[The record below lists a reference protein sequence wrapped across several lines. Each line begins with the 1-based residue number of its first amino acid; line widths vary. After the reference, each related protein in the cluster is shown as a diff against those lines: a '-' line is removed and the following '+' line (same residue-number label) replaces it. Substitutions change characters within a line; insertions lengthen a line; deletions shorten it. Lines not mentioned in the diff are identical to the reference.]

1 MSDKFTI
8 DDIHRIRYENYEN
21 TKDLNHQELI
31 EKTKREAEDSKMR
44 INELR
49 KNAAKA
55 SSN

>member
-31 EKTKREAEDSKMR
+31 EKTQREAEDSKMR

>member
-31 EKTKREAEDSKMR
+31 EKTKRDAEDSKMR